1 MTGSL
6 RSTARN
12 PVAIAL
18 MGLLMLV
25 FLLLGVSGGGRFADI
40 FRQGAGDAVVSAGAH
55 SLNSHDYRRIF
66 DSEVQRLEQQSQ
78 QPVTAEV
85 LVQNGFDQQLLN
97 AIAEDEAEAEMLSR
111 AGIDPAPV
119 LVDAE
124 IRKMPVAFDRVT
136 GKFSEAQFVQALQA
150 QGLTVSQVEAEL
162 ADEVASRHFGYALEA
177 GLRAPLTFA
186 AVAGVEGLEN
196 RDVTYF
202 VLDPKTV
209 PAPPAPTDAQ
219 LMAFMK
225 AHAADLTRPELRTF
239 TLVRFSSA
247 ALAPA
252 ITIDP
257 AAVEKAFAAKKDSLS
272 KPETRTLVE
281 IPVRSVA
288 QGQAAAAAL
297 AKGAAPNSV
306 AASMGAE
313 PVIWTDKAQP
323 DITDRRIATVAFSM
337 TPGEVRGPVQGDVG
351 LAALKL
357 VKVTPGGVATLENS
371 RAKIEADLRAEAA
384 KNKAYELSQKFDD
397 ARQAG
402 SSVADAAGKAGVTA
416 ISVGPL
422 TAQGIG
428 LDGKPS
434 PLVNDKIL
442 KRAFGAGPG
451 EDTDLEDAGPGDYF
465 ALHLD
470 KITPPALPPLA
481 QFRPQ
486 LAKAWT
492 TEQFVTAL
500 KAKADGLMAQLRK
513 GASMEAVS
521 SSVGAHVVHQVGM
534 QRVSAEQYKAMGRDF
549 LVGVFTAKAGDVFAA
564 PAPNGVFVA
573 RLDAVRPGDLTAM
586 ARAAQM
592 IAPRVSQ
599 AFSQNLLDS
608 VRAASQRA
616 IKTTINLAMARQ
628 AIGVDT
634 STLPKPKTVGRPGG
648 KAK

>member
-1 MTGSL
+1 
-6 RSTARN
+6 
-12 PVAIAL
+12 
-18 MGLLMLV
+18 
-25 FLLLGVSGGGRFADI
+25 
-40 FRQGAGDAVVSAGAH
+40 
-55 SLNSHDYRRIF
+55 
-66 DSEVQRLEQQSQ
+66 
-78 QPVTAEV
+78 
-85 LVQNGFDQQLLN
+85 
-97 AIAEDEAEAEMLSR
+97 
-111 AGIDPAPV
+111 
-119 LVDAE
+119 
-124 IRKMPVAFDRVT
+124 
-136 GKFSEAQFVQALQA
+136 
-150 QGLTVSQVEAEL
+150 
-162 ADEVASRHFGYALEA
+162 
-177 GLRAPLTFA
+177 
-186 AVAGVEGLEN
+186 
-196 RDVTYF
+196 
-202 VLDPKTV
+202 
-209 PAPPAPTDAQ
+209 
-219 LMAFMK
+219 MAFMK

-239 TLVRFSSA
+239 TLVRFSAA

-272 KPETRTLVE
+272 KPETRTLIE
-281 IPVRSVA
+281 IPVRSAA

-297 AKGAAPNSV
+297 AKGEAPSAV
-306 AASMGAE
+306 AAAMGSE
-313 PVIWTDKAQP
+313 PVIWTDKAQT

-337 TPGEVRGPVQGDVG
+337 KPGEVRGPVQGDVG

-357 VKVTPGGVATLENS
+357 VKVAPGGVATLENS
-371 RAKIEADLRAEAA
+371 RAKIETDLRAEAA

-402 SSVADAAGKAGVTA
+402 SSVADAASKAGVSA

-442 KRAFGAGPG
+442 KSAFGAGPG

-500 KAKADGLMAQLRK
+500 KAKADGLMAQLRR
-513 GASMEAVS
+513 GASMETVA

-534 QRVSAEQYKAMGRDF
+534 QRVNAEQFKAMGRDF

-586 ARAAQM
+586 ARAAQV

-608 VRAASQRA
+608 VRAASRRTV
-616 IKTTINLAMARQ
+616 KTTINLAMARQ

-634 STLPKPKTVGRPGG
+634 STLPKTATVGRPGG
-648 KAK
+648 KSK